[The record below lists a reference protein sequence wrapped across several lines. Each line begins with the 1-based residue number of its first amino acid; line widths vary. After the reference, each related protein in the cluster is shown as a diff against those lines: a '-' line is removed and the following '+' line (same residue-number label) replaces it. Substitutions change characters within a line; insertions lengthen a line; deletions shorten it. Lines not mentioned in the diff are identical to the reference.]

1 MGRSRGGLAS
11 WALQKAEEYLESAQA
26 NIDAGRLFPAAEEV
40 FRSVENSL
48 EALLYSR
55 GVRRIEYPGV
65 RGKFTGRLALQ
76 FLVRGNLVETGVVE
90 QRIYDEYMRL
100 ATDLHSAGY
109 KPDTRFNVDELRE
122 NARFAEDLLI
132 KARSFLLK

>member
-26 NIDAGRLFPAAEEV
+26 NIYAGRLFPAAEEV

-48 EALLYSR
+48 EALLYGR
-55 GVRRIEYPGV
+55 GVRRIEYPGS

-76 FLVRGNLVETGVVE
+76 FLVRDNLVKTGVVE
-90 QRIYDEYMRL
+90 QRVYDEYMRL
-100 ATDLHSAGY
+100 APDLHSAGY
-109 KPDTRFNVDELRE
+109 KPDTRFSVEEMRGNL
-122 NARFAEDLLI
+122 RFAEDLLT
-132 KARSFLLK
+132 KARSVLP

>member
-55 GVRRIEYPGV
+55 GVRRIEYPGA

-76 FLVRGNLVETGVVE
+76 FLVRDNLVKTGVVE
-90 QRIYDEYMRL
+90 QRTYDEYMRL

-109 KPDTRFNVDELRE
+109 QPNTRFNVDELRE
-122 NARFAEDLLI
+122 SAKFAEDLFM
-132 KARSFLLK
+132 KASSIVV

>member
-1 MGRSRGGLAS
+1 LAS
-11 WALQKAEEYLESAQA
+11 WALQKAEEYLESAQS

-55 GVRRIEYPGV
+55 GVRKIDYPGA

-76 FLVRGNLVETGVVE
+76 FWVRDNLVNMGVVE
-90 QRIYDEYMRL
+90 QRVYDEYMRL
-100 ATDLHSAGY
+100 ATDLHSGGY
-109 KPDTRFNVDELRE
+109 QPDTSFDVDELRE
-122 NARFAEDLLI
+122 NANFAEDLLV
-132 KARSFLLK
+132 KARSFFTLITL

>member
-1 MGRSRGGLAS
+1 MGRSQGGLAS

-55 GVRRIEYPGV
+55 GVRRIEYPGA

-76 FLVRGNLVETGVVE
+76 FLVRDNLVKTGVVE

-109 KPDTRFNVDELRE
+109 QPNTRFNVDELRE
-122 NARFAEDLLI
+122 NAKFAEDLFM
-132 KARSFLLK
+132 KASSIVV

>member
-1 MGRSRGGLAS
+1 MVRSRGGLAR

-26 NIDAGRLFPAAEEV
+26 NIEAGRLFPAAEEV

-48 EALLYSR
+48 EALLYGR
-55 GVRRIEYPGV
+55 GVRRIEYPGS

-76 FLVRGNLVETGVVE
+76 FLVRDNLVKTGVVE
-90 QRIYDEYMRL
+90 QRVYDEYMRL

-109 KPDTRFNVDELRE
+109 NPDTRFSVEDLRE
-122 NARFAEDLLI
+122 NLRFAEDLLT
-132 KARSFLLK
+132 KARSFLL

>member
-1 MGRSRGGLAS
+1 MVRSRGGLAR

-26 NIDAGRLFPAAEEV
+26 NIEAGRLFPAAEEV

-48 EALLYSR
+48 EALLYGR
-55 GVRRIEYPGV
+55 GVRRIEYPGS

-76 FLVRGNLVETGVVE
+76 FLVRDNLVKTGVVE
-90 QRIYDEYMRL
+90 QRVYDEYMRL

-109 KPDTRFNVDELRE
+109 NPDTRFSVEDLRE
-122 NARFAEDLLI
+122 NLRFAEDLLT
-132 KARSFLLK
+132 KARSVLL

>member
-11 WALQKAEEYLESAQA
+11 WALQKAEEYLESARA
-26 NIDAGRLFPAAEEV
+26 NIEAGRLFPAAEEV

-48 EALLYSR
+48 EALLYTR
-55 GVRRIEYPGV
+55 GVRRIEYPGS

-76 FLVRGNLVETGVVE
+76 FLVRDNLVKAGVVE
-90 QRIYDEYMRL
+90 QRVYDEYMRL

-109 KPDTRFNVDELRE
+109 KPDTRFNVEELRE
-122 NARFAEDLLI
+122 I
-132 KARSFLLK
+132 